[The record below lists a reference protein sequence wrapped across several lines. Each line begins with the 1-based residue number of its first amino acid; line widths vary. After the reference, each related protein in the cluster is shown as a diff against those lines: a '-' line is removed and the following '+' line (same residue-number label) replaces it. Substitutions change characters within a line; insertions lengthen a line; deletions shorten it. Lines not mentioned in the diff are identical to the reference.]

1 MNTLRLVRQTR
12 RLLAILVTAFSLGT
26 AVPSFA
32 TVVVSSYADGPTWNG
47 TPVILTTATPQTA
60 LTVNQQVTT
69 GTSLVQTIR
78 TGASGFKLDKLD
90 LYSGGQGGATVRL
103 NIYPDPVGGEDADGF
118 VNTSFSTDLLNGGAG
133 LEFTIGGSPGLRY
146 VRLDLTGADEIT
158 LDPNQQYAIE
168 LDVTGGNGQFSWYRS
183 TAGTYPDGN
192 LYSGGTESG
201 FNGTAPANNRG
212 LRTQVGGT
220 PQRDAGLALFRQ
232 DGVTVTNRTDAAAW
246 PGSPA
251 HTTTGAADL
260 QATFN
265 TEVTLNAAQPAF
277 SFPGGAATQTFT
289 PTTTFKLD
297 KFMLRVAGGAT
308 TGEMYLY
315 QNVNGGSE
323 TDGFVNVSQSDATL
337 LAAMPFTFDGTPT
350 RSLLEFDLLG
360 NNEIT
365 LQAGVEYA
373 IDIRNTG
380 TNPLFWMRDEDPYSG
395 GNIYNIDV
403 DTGTERHDVAG
414 DGKKDGALALYAA
427 AAGLPGDFN
436 NDGKVDS
443 ADYATWRKNSANA
456 SLPNDGGAIT
466 QAARYTLWRSNFGT
480 PSGAGTALSG
490 GAVPEPGTALL
501 RSWRYASWAS
511 AEEKSRFA
519 CSRCD
524 ISRRRGLRP
533 RRRNAFALNMVAHAL

>member
-1 MNTLRLVRQTR
+1 MNTLRLVRQTWG
-12 RLLAILVTAFSLGT
+12 LLAALVAAFSLGI
-26 AVPSFA
+26 ASPSFA
-32 TVVVSSYADGPTWNG
+32 TVVVSTYADAPTWNG
-47 TPVILTTATPQTA
+47 TPVIQTTATPQSA
-60 LTVNQQVTT
+60 LTVNQQVST

-103 NIYPDPVGGEDADGF
+103 NIYPDPVGGEDTDGF

-183 TAGTYPDGN
+183 AAGTYPDGN
-192 LYSGGTESG
+192 LYSGASELNFAGTP
-201 FNGTAPANNRG
+201 PANGRG
-212 LRTQVGGT
+212 ERYQVGGT

-232 DGVTVTNRTDAAAW
+232 DGMTVTSKPDAAAW
-246 PGSPA
+246 PGAPA
-251 HTTTGAADL
+251 HTTTDAADL
-260 QATFN
+260 QAAFN

-289 PTTTFKLD
+289 PTTSFKLD

-315 QNVNGGSE
+315 RNVNGGSQ
-323 TDGFVNVSQSDATL
+323 TDGYVNVSQSDATL
-337 LAAMPFTFDGTPT
+337 LAAMPFTFNGTET

-365 LQAGVEYA
+365 LEAGVEYA

-380 TNPLFWMRDEDPYSG
+380 TTPLFWMRGEDPYLG

-414 DGKKDGALALYAA
+414 DGKKDGTLALYAA
-427 AAGLPGDFN
+427 AVGVPGDFN
-436 NDGKVDS
+436 NNGVVD
-443 ADYATWRKNSANA
+443 AGDYVTWRKNSGNA
-456 SLPNDGGAIT
+456 ALPNDNGAGN
-466 QAARYTLWRSNFGT
+466 QAARYTLWRSNFGK
-480 PSGAGTALSG
+480 PPGSGAGFEGAS
-490 GAVPEPGTALL
+490 AVPEPASALL
-501 RSWRYASWAS
+501 ALVGVGLV
-511 AEEKSRFA
+511 
-519 CSRCD
+519 CL
-524 ISRRRGLRP
+524 RRG
-533 RRRNAFALNMVAHAL
+533 RN

>member
-1 MNTLRLVRQTR
+1 MR
-12 RLLAILVTAFSLGT
+12 RLLNIVAVGFSLGI
-26 AVPSFA
+26 AAPSFA
-32 TVVVSSYADGPTWNG
+32 NVVVSGYADAPTWNG
-47 TPVILTTATPQTA
+47 TPTIQTTATPQA
-60 LTVNQQVTT
+60 SLTVNQQV
-69 GTSLVQTIR
+69 GPGISLTQTIR
-78 TGASGFKLDKLD
+78 TGATGFKLDKLD
-90 LYSGGQGGATVRL
+90 LYSGGQGGATVTL
-103 NIYPDPVGGEDADGF
+103 NVYPDPVGGEDTDGF

-133 LEFTIGGSPGLRY
+133 LTFNVGGSPGLRY
-146 VRLDLTGADEIT
+146 LRFDLTGADEIT
-158 LDPNQQYAIE
+158 LAPNQQYAIE
-168 LDVTGGNGQFSWYRS
+168 LDISGGGGQFSWYRS

-192 LYSGGTESG
+192 LYQGASELN
-201 FNGTAPANNRG
+201 FNGTPPANGRG
-212 LRTQVGGT
+212 ERDQVGGT
-220 PQRDAGLALFRQ
+220 PQRDAGLALYRQ
-232 DGVTVTNRTDAAAW
+232 DGMTVTSKPDAAAW

-260 QATFN
+260 QTTFN

-436 NDGKVDS
+436 SDGKVD
-443 ADYATWRKNSANA
+443 AGDYVTWRKNAANG
-456 SLPNDGGAIT
+456 SLPNDGGAAT
-466 QAARYTLWRSNFGT
+466 QAARYTLWRSNFGNA
-480 PSGAGTALSG
+480 SGAGSELSG
-490 GAVPEPGTALL
+490 TGVPEPGTALL
-501 RSWRYASWAS
+501 ALVAMS
-511 AEEKSRFA
+511 F
-519 CSRCD
+519 
-524 ISRRRGLRP
+524 IGLGRGKK
-533 RRRNAFALNMVAHAL
+533 